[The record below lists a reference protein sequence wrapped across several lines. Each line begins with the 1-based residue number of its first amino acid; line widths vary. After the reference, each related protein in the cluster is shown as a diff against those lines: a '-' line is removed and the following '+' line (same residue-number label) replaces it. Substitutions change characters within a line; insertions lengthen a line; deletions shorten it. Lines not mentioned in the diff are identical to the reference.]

1 MFLNFLTEDIEK
13 IFFLKFA
20 YLLAVAE
27 KENNSENIPIWAC
40 RDNPEKGEYEFEG
53 FTPGFSMQTRELIM
67 LRKFAEEMEM
77 KWDPISSYSSAS
89 SSGSATSCSS
99 VVRMLS
105 SCHSSKIFGGA
116 VACSQMIKS
125 PDSFE
130 KIASKNSVATL
141 LKVITEESKNTT
153 DRSGILKL
161 ALATIFAQA
170 NVESFAVEKR
180 KAILMEATAMAYA
193 DGNVSAYEQELL
205 ISFCEL
211 CHLDEELIEEFKDI
225 TKEFSRLYSKGLEL
239 ITE

>member
-89 SSGSATSCSS
+89 SYGSATSLISAAL
-99 VVRMLS
+99 MLS
-105 SCHSSKIFGGA
+105 S
-116 VACSQMIKS
+116 ACSQMIKS

-141 LKVITEESKNTT
+141 LKVITEELKNTT